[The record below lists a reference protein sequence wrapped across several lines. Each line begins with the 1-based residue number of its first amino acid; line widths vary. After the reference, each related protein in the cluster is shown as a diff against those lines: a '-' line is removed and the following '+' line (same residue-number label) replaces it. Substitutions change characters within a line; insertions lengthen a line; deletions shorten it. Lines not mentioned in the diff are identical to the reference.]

1 MRRLFAGVGVG
12 LLLVAA
18 GCNHWRPNGETGGGP
33 VVVNNT
39 NRPDAASLVAYLNNN
54 AAKVQCVQSTRVAMD
69 CKEGNQAV
77 GVDGMLVCQ
86 KPRNFRLKGQVL
98 GKPAV
103 DIGSNDGEFWYWISE
118 AKPVPYVFHCSYEE
132 LGRGNVRL
140 PFPFQPDMIIAA
152 LGMGEYNPNGKYQV
166 VTPAG
171 KNYIELVED
180 AVSSQGQPVKKVTV
194 FNKTTVSTQRGQPQ
208 VIGHVLRDAQGNT
221 ICQATIQEVQQKDR
235 DAPILPRRLTLTWPA
250 QRMEMKMVLYDVTVV
265 NNLDKNRADRLFQRS
280 DLSNLPAFDLARRS
294 PDGQP
299 SSLIRASAPTR

>member
-12 LLLVAA
+12 LLLAAA
-18 GCNHWRPNGETGGGP
+18 GCNHWRPNGDPGGTP
-33 VVVNNT
+33 VAVNAG
-39 NRPDAASLVAYLNNN
+39 RPDAASLVAYLNNN
-54 AAKVQCVQSTRVAMD
+54 AQRVQCVQSTRVAMD

-86 KPRNFRLKGQVL
+86 KPRNFRLKGSVL

-180 AVSSQGQPVKKVTV
+180 SVSAQGQPVKKVTV
-194 FNKTTVSTQRGQPQ
+194 FNRTTVAPERGQPQ
-208 VIGHVLRDAQGNT
+208 VIAYALRDVQGKD
-221 ICQATIQEVQQKDR
+221 ICQATIQEVQVKDG
-235 DAPILPRRLTLTWPA
+235 AILPRRLTLNWPA
-250 QRMEMKMVLYDVTVV
+250 QNMQMKMNLSDVSVV
-265 NNLDKNRADRLFQRS
+265 NNLDPNRAARLFQRS
-280 DLSNLPAFDLARRS
+280 DLSNLPSFDLARRA
-294 PDGQP
+294 PDGRP
-299 SSLIRASAPTR
+299 SSLIRASGRAQ

>member
-18 GCNHWRPNGETGGGP
+18 GCNHWRPNGDTGVTP
-33 VVVNNT
+33 VAVSNT
-39 NRPDAASLVAYLNNN
+39 GRPDAASLVAYLNNN
-54 AAKVQCVQSTRVAMD
+54 ARLVQCVQSTRVAMD

-140 PFPFQPDMIIAA
+140 PFP
-152 LGMGEYNPNGKYQV
+152 
-166 VTPAG
+166 
-171 KNYIELVED
+171 
-180 AVSSQGQPVKKVTV
+180 
-194 FNKTTVSTQRGQPQ
+194 
-208 VIGHVLRDAQGNT
+208 
-221 ICQATIQEVQQKDR
+221 
-235 DAPILPRRLTLTWPA
+235 
-250 QRMEMKMVLYDVTVV
+250 
-265 NNLDKNRADRLFQRS
+265 
-280 DLSNLPAFDLARRS
+280 
-294 PDGQP
+294 
-299 SSLIRASAPTR
+299 